1 MDLVWEEAKVG
12 LGECKCI
19 YDWCDWAIGGV
30 RLIHKFDFDLT
41 CVMEKWK
48 WQDISAF
55 LSPLMSPIKSL
66 PSLTGVK
73 TFLLIPD
80 LQSV

>member
-19 YDWCDWAIGGV
+19 YDWAIGGV

-41 CVMEKWK
+41 CVMEVARH
-48 WQDISAF
+48 ISFFVTIDVADKKF
-55 LSPLMSPIKSL
+55 AKSNRC
-66 PSLTGVK
+66 
-73 TFLLIPD
+73 
-80 LQSV
+80 